1 MGLALGVSI
10 IIVLVSI
17 VGLVIGG
24 LMVFFSFKIQDKN
37 QILAAILA
45 LLGMLLILGCAFLGI
60 LFLMGAISILSY
72 TN

>member
-1 MGLALGVSI
+1 MGLVLGFSV

-45 LLGMLLILGCAFLGI
+45 LLGMLLILGCALFGI
-60 LFLMGAISILSY
+60 LFLMSAISILSY

>member
-1 MGLALGVSI
+1 MGLALGFSV

-45 LLGMLLILGCAFLGI
+45 LLGMLLILGCALLGI
-60 LFLMGAISILSY
+60 LFLMSAISILSY

>member
-1 MGLALGVSI
+1 MGLALGVSVY
-10 IIVLVSI
+10 IVLVSI

-45 LLGMLLILGCAFLGI
+45 LLGMLLILGCALLGI
-60 LFLMGAISILSY
+60 LFLMSAISILSY